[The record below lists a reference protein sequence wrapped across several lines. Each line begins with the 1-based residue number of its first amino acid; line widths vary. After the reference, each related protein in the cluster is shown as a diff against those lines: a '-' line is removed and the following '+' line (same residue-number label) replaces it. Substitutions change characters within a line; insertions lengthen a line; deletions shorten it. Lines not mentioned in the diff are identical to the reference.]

1 LPKKSDC
8 IFSTENVWLSK
19 NFFFGLSV
27 TRTLVEHLL
36 IMEVTDKQNR
46 EKTNPGGKWN
56 ELVCRLELVGFF
68 RSELEKRQNFELRN
82 RLLK

>member
-1 LPKKSDC
+1 
-8 IFSTENVWLSK
+8 
-19 NFFFGLSV
+19 
-27 TRTLVEHLL
+27 
-36 IMEVTDKQNR
+36 MEVTDKQNR